1 MGQAVLVTES
11 RQYVGYYDADRRLV
25 IASRAGSTGAWD
37 AQVLD
42 TSIGWDSHNYVTM
55 ALDASGNLHVAGNM
69 HATKLNYYVTSSPG
83 IVKTLTRVTTLVD
96 PSLESAV
103 TYPQFLT
110 SSTGELFF
118 KFRHG
123 VSGNG
128 DEYIYRFVAPDR
140 QWSLVTPHGLLDGK
154 GKSNAY
160 TSTPVLGPDGYLHMV
175 WMWRD
180 TPDVSTNHSLSYAR
194 TKDYVNWENAQG
206 ATLSLPL
213 TEATPAVVD
222 PAPVGSGLVN
232 GKVSLGFDS
241 GKRVVITYARL
252 DSAGGNQLFATR
264 PDASANWQRSQITK
278 WSGVFP
284 ISGGGSLSFPF
295 SVGQVTP
302 AVNGTLLV
310 NYGCNGSGRT
320 IALDE
325 RSLSA
330 ISDNPEIPQLIGT
343 PALPPPDANAKLKTN
358 RSTAKSGNSVFVL
371 QWRSLS
377 LNGDKPRA
385 VIPAAEP
392 LLLLE
397 YKAE

>member
-1 MGQAVLVTES
+1 MGQAVLVTAS

-25 IASRAGSTGAWD
+25 VASRAGSAGAWD

-83 IVKTLTRVTTLVD
+83 MVKTLTRVKALVD

-103 TYPQFLT
+103 TYPKFLK
-110 SSTGELFF
+110 SSTGDLLF

-123 VSGNG
+123 GSGNG
-128 DEYIYRFVAPDR
+128 NEYIYRFVSPGR
-140 QWSLVTPHGLLDGK
+140 QWSLLTPRGLLDGQ

-180 TPDVSTNHSLSYAR
+180 TPNVSTNHSLSYAR

-206 ATLSLPL
+206 ASLSLPL
-213 TEATPAVVD
+213 TEAAPAVVD
-222 PAPVGSGLVN
+222 RAPAGSGLVN

-241 GKRVVITYARL
+241 GKRVVIAYARF
-252 DSAGGNQLFATR
+252 DSAGGNQLFAAR
-264 PDASANWQRSQITK
+264 PDASGNWQRSQITK

-284 ISGGGSLSFPF
+284 INGRGSLRFPF
-295 SVGQVTP
+295 SVGEVTP
-302 AVNGTLLV
+302 AADGALRVT
-310 NYGCNGSGRT
+310 YSCNGSRT
-320 IALDE
+320 IVVDE
-325 RSLSA
+325 QSLNPIA
-330 ISDNPEIPQLIGT
+330 DNPEAPQVIGT
-343 PALPPPDANAKLKTN
+343 PALPPRDENAQWKTN
-358 RSTAKSGNSVFVL
+358 RSTVKSGNNLFVL
-371 QWRSLS
+371 QWRSLPV
-377 LNGDKPRA
+377 NGDKPRP
-385 VIPAAEP
+385 VIPAGDP